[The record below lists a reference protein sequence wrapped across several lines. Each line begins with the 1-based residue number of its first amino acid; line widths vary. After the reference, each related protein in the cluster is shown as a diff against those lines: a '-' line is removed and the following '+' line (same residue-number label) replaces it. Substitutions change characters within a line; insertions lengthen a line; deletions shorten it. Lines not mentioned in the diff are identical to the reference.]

1 MLLNN
6 NNNNNSKKKTNLFNT
21 KKNKLKLNIL
31 L

>member
-6 NNNNNSKKKTNLFNT
+6 NNNNNNNKTNLFNT
-21 KKNKLKLNIL
+21 KKKLKLNIL